1 MRRDNKLNIRKAK
14 INAKIKYA
22 ERQLQKW
29 IKWSID
35 VKGGIKYKQLKQK
48 QDEYGIK
55 CLSWRRTRK

>member
-22 ERQLQKW
+22 ERKQQKW

-48 QDEYGIK
+48 QDEFKIE
-55 CLSWRRTRK
+55 CSAWRRK

>member
-1 MRRDNKLNIRKAK
+1 MRRDNKLNTRKAK

-48 QDEYGIK
+48 QDEFKIE
-55 CLSWRRTRK
+55 CSAWRRK

>member
-1 MRRDNKLNIRKAK
+1 MRRDNKLNTRKAK

-48 QDEYGIK
+48 QDEFKIE
-55 CLSWRRTRK
+55 CSAWRKK

>member
-1 MRRDNKLNIRKAK
+1 MRRDNKLNTRKAK

-48 QDEYGIK
+48 QDELKIE
-55 CLSWRRTRK
+55 CSAWRRK